1 MPVQTLIYSYLAIC
15 LSMIVFNC
23 FCIVGFHHRDKRLT
37 RRSSQFSHLLTAQ
50 LEQLASGQAL
60 PPDHQTLLQTKL
72 RRVGNLQALDETL
85 QALQQRSPEQLQP
98 YLDAIA
104 PVFSYL
110 ILDYR
115 KKELL
120 KPAYLAYFL
129 AKYRLSAAL
138 DSQTLL
144 EFLYWLLQQKSLYCR
159 ENALRA
165 LYASGSPDAVMTA
178 LNILDREPGFFH
190 SKILSDGLLSFA
202 GQHEDLIRR
211 IWQEFACFTTPMQ
224 VSLLN
229 YIRFQSGGH
238 CARMLAL
245 LQSPDYSCE
254 VHFAAI
260 RYLGR
265 YPYPPAYAPL
275 LELAQNIDDLRWEYA
290 AISLSSLAAYPS
302 DKTIQVLKDAMGSSN
317 WYIRYNAS
325 QSLDQLGVEYL
336 DLLDILGGKDRYAR
350 EMLEYRLEVRRYHQ
364 QPTTADGPKN
374 RSDWEAPVS

>member
-120 KPAYLAYFL
+120 KPAY
-129 AKYRLSAAL
+129 
-138 DSQTLL
+138 
-144 EFLYWLLQQKSLYCR
+144 
-159 ENALRA
+159 
-165 LYASGSPDAVMTA
+165 SGLFSGQVPPQRSSGFPDATGVF
-178 LNILDREPGFFH
+178 ILAFAAKKPVLPG
-190 SKILSDGLLSFA
+190 KRPAGAVRLGQPRRCNDGAEHPGPGARLLS
-202 GQHEDLIRR
+202 L
-211 IWQEFACFTTPMQ
+211 
-224 VSLLN
+224 
-229 YIRFQSGGH
+229 
-238 CARMLAL
+238 
-245 LQSPDYSCE
+245 
-254 VHFAAI
+254 
-260 RYLGR
+260 
-265 YPYPPAYAPL
+265 
-275 LELAQNIDDLRWEYA
+275 
-290 AISLSSLAAYPS
+290 
-302 DKTIQVLKDAMGSSN
+302 
-317 WYIRYNAS
+317 
-325 QSLDQLGVEYL
+325 
-336 DLLDILGGKDRYAR
+336 
-350 EMLEYRLEVRRYHQ
+350 
-364 QPTTADGPKN
+364 
-374 RSDWEAPVS
+374 